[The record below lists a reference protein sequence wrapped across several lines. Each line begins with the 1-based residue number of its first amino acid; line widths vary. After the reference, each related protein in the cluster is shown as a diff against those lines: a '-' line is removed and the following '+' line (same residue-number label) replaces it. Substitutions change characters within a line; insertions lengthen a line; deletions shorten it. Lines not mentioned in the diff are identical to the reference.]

1 MVIRICKLQDSTEM
15 KSVSNQG
22 MDASALKLV
31 ARCFSH
37 LKVNRIAVSWIASR
51 LEITCLVINAI
62 LPATIDS
69 LEMFQ
74 I

>member
-1 MVIRICKLQDSTEM
+1 M

-22 MDASALKLV
+22 MDTSALELV
-31 ARCFSH
+31 VRCLGH
-37 LKVNRIAVSWIASR
+37 VKVNRIAASWVASR